1 MRLGFYAGVVSC
13 SYHAQT
19 VLYVI
24 YMLKSS
30 FFFGSTKIQLLYNYF
45 ERPSSLSDEKGCIL
59 SVNDGDTN
67 LEMGESL
74 SVPLSVIDAG
84 KVCCLFYFNILH
96 HIFIFCNFGK

>member
-13 SYHAQT
+13 AYPAQT

-30 FFFGSTKIQLLYNYF
+30 IFFGLTTIQLLYNYF